1 MSGRRTCEGR
11 VAVGTIAGTSGVRG
25 KMAAP
30 RFDQGIVNPEAEPT
44 RPRITQ
50 PAPPPSYNTRTVPTS
65 ATRGTQAN
73 PPAARPPATL
83 FPIPTGKPATSVAA
97 PGGMISQ
104 APSGTRP
111 PTSMTRGSQTP
122 AAMQSRSGAVTATPP
137 APVAPVA
144 PTAPAAPTAPTAA
157 PAATTEKPRRK
168 KYTPP
173 EGYDRLAGYSPDAS
187 PDQILLEKAQIYA
200 RNLARGIEMS
210 DAEVEKRF
218 QERLKRFQDTG
229 EPSKN
234 KDPEDA
240 VAPAPTVPTEEV
252 VSPEESAL
260 QQKVDDLMD
269 RIVSLQEQ
277 LNKALENKPTTPEQ
291 AQETTQAGTSQLQ
304 TLAQSLAPKP
314 AGGSLANLDRTR
326 VGQMLQVAAPI
337 MFTGSFADVVAAI
350 IAAGIT
356 PTAPELAWLEGEV
369 AKYRAG

>member
-1 MSGRRTCEGR
+1 
-11 VAVGTIAGTSGVRG
+11 
-25 KMAAP
+25 MAAP
-30 RFDQGIVNPEAEPT
+30 RFNQGIVNPEAAPAQ
-44 RPRITQ
+44 PRIVQ
-50 PAPPPSYNTRTVPTS
+50 PAATVPSYNTRPVTTS
-65 ATRGTQAN
+65 STRGMQSNQPSPT
-73 PPAARPPATL
+73 PPASTL
-83 FPIPTGKPATSVAA
+83 FPIPTGKPSTSVSA

-122 AAMQSRSGAVTATPP
+122 AAMQSRASAVTATPP

-157 PAATTEKPRRK
+157 PAATTEKPRRT

-240 VAPAPTVPTEEV
+240 VAPAPAAPAEEVAATEE
-252 VSPEESAL
+252 PNP
-260 QQKVDDLMD
+260 
-269 RIVSLQEQ
+269 LQESIDSMKKEIEDLRAQ
-277 LNKALENKPTTPEQ
+277 LQEAISRQSQAPQQ